1 MNFTSFHFVFFFFTT
16 LVLGHVLKGRPQRI
30 FLLAASYYFYGVF
43 EPYYLILILFS
54 TAWDYLAGLAI
65 TARRDWEQNG
75 GTAGLVARLPAKFYL
90 VGSVFINLALLGY
103 FKYTNFGITILND
116 VHPLGDT
123 MFAFPAESILLPV
136 GISFYTFQSMSYTI
150 DVYRGVLEARKD
162 PVDFALYVTFFPQ
175 LVAGPIV
182 RATTFL
188 KQLDEGINIQKNDII
203 VGVTRIIVGFFRKL
217 VLSDNLAPVVNQ
229 VFSNPGAYGTLDIWV
244 ASFAFGWQIYLDFA
258 GYTDIAR
265 GVARL
270 FGYEFE
276 INFLYPMAASSI
288 TDHWSR
294 WHISLTTWIRD
305 YVFIPLGGSRVGP
318 VRIYV
323 NIAIVW
329 LATGIWHGAAYHFV
343 AWGVWQFVMIAAH
356 RVYGRS
362 TVAEK
367 LREVGGLAYNA
378 ASRIFLFFCLSFGFI
393 WFRAPDMATA
403 NLMHGRKFGFENL
416 NESLLFNSQLLSYS
430 NLRDLNEFI
439 VLLGLLWVYELFFN
453 KYQLEYFWKPENRK
467 KLILILIAMI
477 YMIISMTPAETPNF
491 LYFQF

>member
-16 LVLGHVLKGRPQRI
+16 LVLGHLLKGRPQRI
-30 FLLAASYYFYGVF
+30 FLLAVSYYFYGVF

-65 TARRDWEQNG
+65 AYRRQWEQNG
-75 GTAGLVARLPAKFYL
+75 GSRSLIARLPARFYL
-90 VGSVFINLALLGY
+90 TASIIINLALLGY
-103 FKYTNFGITILND
+103 FKYTNFGITMLND
-116 VHPLGDT
+116 AHPLGNT
-123 MFAFPAESILLPV
+123 VFAFPAESILLPV

-150 DVYRGVLEARKD
+150 DVYRGVLEARRD

-188 KQLDEGINIQKNDII
+188 KQLDEGYSIGKNDII

-229 VFSNPGAYGTLDIWV
+229 VFGNPAGYGTLDIWV
-244 ASFAFGWQIYLDFA
+244 ASLAFGWQIYLDFA

-318 VRIYV
+318 IRTYL
-323 NIAIVW
+323 NIGVVW

-343 AWGVWQFVMIAAH
+343 AWGIWQFVMIAIH
-356 RVYGRS
+356 RVYGLSALGQRM
-362 TVAEK
+362 
-367 LREVGGLAYNA
+367 RETGGLLYGI
-378 ASRIFLFFCLSFGFI
+378 ASRILLFFCLSFGFI
-393 WFRAPDMATA
+393 WFRAPDMSTAT
-403 NLMHGRKFGFENL
+403 LMQGRKFGFENL
-416 NESLLFNSQLLSYS
+416 NESFVFNSKLLSLS
-430 NLRDLNEFI
+430 NLHGLKEFI
-439 VLLGLLWVYELFFN
+439 ALLILLWVYELFFN

-467 KLILILIAMI
+467 KLIGILIGML
-477 YMIISMTPAETPNF
+477 YLIIAMTPAETPNF

>member
-16 LVLGHVLKGRPQRI
+16 LILGHVLKGRPQRL

-43 EPYYLILILFS
+43 EPFYLVLILFS
-54 TAWDYLAGLAI
+54 TAWDYVAGIAI
-65 TARRDWEQNG
+65 TSRRNWEQNG
-75 GTAGLVARLPAKFYL
+75 GLPSLLARLPAKTYL
-90 VGSVFINLALLGY
+90 IGSVLVNLALLGY

-116 VHPLGDT
+116 VHPLGSS

-136 GISFYTFQSMSYTI
+136 GISFYTFQSMSYTM
-150 DVYRGVLEARKD
+150 DVYRGVLEARRD
-162 PVDFALYVTFFPQ
+162 PVAFALYVTFFPQ

-188 KQLDEGINIQKNDII
+188 EQLDQGYSIKKHDIL

-217 VLSDNLAPVVNQ
+217 VLSDNLAPLVNQ
-229 VFSNPGAYGTLDIWV
+229 VFTNPSAYGTLDIWV
-244 ASFAFGWQIYLDFA
+244 ASLGFGWQIYLDFA

-323 NIAIVW
+323 NIGVVW

-343 AWGVWQFVMIAAH
+343 AWGIWQFVMIAAH
-356 RVYGRS
+356 RVYGKTSLGQRLKES
-362 TVAEK
+362 GS
-367 LREVGGLAYNA
+367 LIYNI
-378 ASRIFLFFCLSFGFI
+378 ASRILLFFCLSFGFI
-393 WFRAPDMATA
+393 WFRAPDMSTAT
-403 NLMHGRKFGFENL
+403 LMIGRKFGFENL
-416 NESLLFNSQLLSYS
+416 NESLVFNSSLLGFSQLK
-430 NLRDLNEFI
+430 DLNEFI
-439 VLLGLLWVYELFFN
+439 VLLGLLWFYEIFFN

-467 KLILILIAMI
+467 KLIAVLIAMI
-477 YMIISMTPAETPNF
+477 YMIIAMTPAETPNF
-491 LYFQF
+491 MYFQF

>member
-1 MNFTSFHFVFFFFTT
+1 MNFTSFHFVFFFFIT
-16 LVLGHVLKGRPQRI
+16 LILGHILKGRPQRI

-54 TAWDYLAGLAI
+54 TAFDYVAGLGIAASRHREN
-65 TARRDWEQNG
+65 TAAAG
-75 GTAGLVARLPAKFYL
+75 GPLSRLPARFYL
-90 VGSVFINLALLGY
+90 IGSVIINLALLGY

-123 MFAFPAESILLPV
+123 IFAFPAESILLPV

-188 KQLDEGINIQKNDII
+188 KQLDEGYRIQKNDII
-203 VGVTRIIVGFFRKL
+203 VGLTRIVIGFFRKL

-318 VRIYV
+318 VRTYL
-323 NIAIVW
+323 NIAVVW
-329 LATGIWHGAAYHFV
+329 VATGIWHGAAYHFV
-343 AWGVWQFVMIAAH
+343 AWGVWQFVMIAIH
-356 RVYGRS
+356 RMYSMTSFGQ
-362 TVAEK
+362 K
-367 LREVGGLAYNA
+367 LKAAGGLTYNI
-378 ASRIFLFFCLSFGFI
+378 ASRILLFFCLSFGFI

-403 NLMHGRKFGFENL
+403 NMMHGRKFGFENL
-416 NESLLFNSQLLSYS
+416 NESLLFNPQLFSFS
-430 NLRDLNEFI
+430 NLKGLNEFM
-439 VLLGLLWVYELFFN
+439 VLLVLLWAYEILFN
-453 KYQLEYFWKPENRK
+453 RYQLEYFWKPENRR
-467 KLILILIAMI
+467 KLIGVLIVMVYLIIA
-477 YMIISMTPAETPNF
+477 MTPAETPNF